1 MPTNQRTLSCEVDS
15 DFLSQVDQ
23 QAHEQ
28 DLTRQDW
35 VKKSLQTMMSGE
47 PIAPDN
53 SSEQIIQLL
62 QGLNQRLSRI
72 EEREAQLTAT
82 TETPTAVADERI
94 EQVLQWLQVL
104 GQRLQRLEEK
114 EEEPMITQ
122 AELIAPD
129 ERIDRL
135 LQGMEDLGQQVR
147 QLEANTEDAIDAI
160 ATLRPA
166 LEASTVDTTS
176 GDSQPEASES
186 VRPEPT
192 STANAPGT
200 PPEPPI
206 AQAAPTPQ
214 PVPKNPIPTSPPNPI
229 DAQPA
234 SAHAADTNRVDL
246 NSLLSLEQIY
256 EHTQLDRAAILFF
269 ANYLG
274 ISEIEAVE
282 TRTYWQYDYIEG
294 GFRRRG

>member
-1 MPTNQRTLSCEVDS
+1 MPTKSLFAVPTNQRTLSCKVDS

-23 QAHEQ
+23 QAQ
-28 DLTRQDW
+28 DQGLTRQDW
-35 VKKSLQTMMSGE
+35 VKQALQTMMSGE
-47 PIAPDN
+47 QLAPDN
-53 SSEQIIQLL
+53 SSEQVIQLL

-72 EEREAQLTAT
+72 EERDAQLTAPA
-82 TETPTAVADERI
+82 EPAADERI

-129 ERIDRL
+129 ERIDRI
-135 LQGMEDLGQQVR
+135 LQGMENLGQQVR
-147 QLEANTEDAIDAI
+147 QLEAHTEDAI

-166 LEASTVDTTS
+166 LESSTWETAPT
-176 GDSQPEASES
+176 P
-186 VRPEPT
+186 PPT
-192 STANAPGT
+192 STPPQPEPPTAPAVPEST
-200 PPEPPI
+200 IATPIPDLVPPEPAKTSLVDTRPV
-206 AQAAPTPQ
+206 APT
-214 PVPKNPIPTSPPNPI
+214 S
-229 DAQPA
+229 
-234 SAHAADTNRVDL
+234 VDF
-246 NSLLSLEQIY
+246 NGLLSLEQIY
-256 EHTQLDRAAILFF
+256 EHTQLDREAILFF